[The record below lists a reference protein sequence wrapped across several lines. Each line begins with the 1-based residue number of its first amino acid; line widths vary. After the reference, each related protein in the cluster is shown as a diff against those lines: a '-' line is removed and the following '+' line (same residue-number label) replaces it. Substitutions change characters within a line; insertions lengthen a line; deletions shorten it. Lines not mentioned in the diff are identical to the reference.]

1 MSYVKYHASLMI
13 LNLVGL
19 TTQGLIF
26 ALYADVQNGADIA
39 GGEWFDKPRV
49 LHIIPLILICILA
62 LTHLAYMLVD
72 LILKGSG
79 NNENRYILNLWK
91 TLTPPKGSL
100 KKPLESIKYSIY
112 RTVYITLPVSIFV
125 ASLYT
130 ILYWSGEIDYYNG
143 DLRW

>member
-1 MSYVKYHASLMI
+1 MSYIVYHASLMV
-13 LNLVGL
+13 LSLVGL

-39 GGEWFDKPRV
+39 GGELFDKPRV
-49 LHIIPLILICILA
+49 VHVIPLILICTLA
-62 LTHLAYMLVD
+62 LTHLAFILVD
-72 LILKGSG
+72 LILKGSS
-79 NNENRYILNLWK
+79 NNQNRYILSLWK
-91 TLTPPKGSL
+91 TLALPKGSL

-112 RTVYITLPVSIFV
+112 RTVYITLPVSIFI

-143 DLRW
+143 DFRW